1 MLLAYV
7 FAETISQ
14 LALSD
19 ILQFWTGAD
28 ALPPCGF
35 PSRLQLCFCS
45 RGPDE
50 SHRLPSASTCAL
62 VLWLPRD
69 VDDPEVMWQRLVDS
83 VSLSAGFE
91 KV

>member
-1 MLLAYV
+1 MLLASL
-7 FAETISQ
+7 FAETTSQ

-35 PSRLQLCFCS
+35 PSRLELCIYS
-45 RGPDE
+45 RGLDE
-50 SHRLPSASTCAL
+50 TRRLPSASTCAL
-62 VLWLPRD
+62 VLWIPRD
-69 VDDPEVMWQRLVDS
+69 VDDPEVMRQMLIDS
-83 VSLSAGFE
+83 ISLSAGFG